1 MNEIFENLYEMTA
14 FSNIIAE
21 PQFLIMYAIAFVLL
35 YLGIKKQYEP
45 LLLVPIA
52 FGVLLANFPGGDMG
66 VIQADENGMVMINGV
81 MKNIWEMPLHDIAHE
96 LGLMNFIYYMLI
108 KTGFLPPIIFMGV
121 GALTDFGPMLR
132 NLRLSIFGAAAQLG
146 IFTVLLVSI
155 LMGFTPKEAASLGII
170 GGADGPTAI
179 FTTIKLAPHLL
190 GPIAIAAYSYMALV
204 PVIIP
209 LVVKLLCSKKELSIN
224 MKEQEKKYPSKT
236 EIKNLRVLKII
247 FPIVVTTVVAL
258 FVPSAVPLIGML
270 MFGNLVKEIG
280 SNTFRLFDAA
290 SNSIM
295 NAATIFLGL
304 SVGATMTTEAFLNW
318 TTIGIVIGGFLAFAL
333 SITGGI
339 LFVKLVNLFSKKKI
353 NPLIGATGLSAVPMA
368 SRAANEDLFIMSIS
382 MQNHGG
388 YTEKYDNFDE
398 KVRLLGLNYPDVNQ
412 YLSLVHESDSAL
424 EYLISYFQNVDDPV
438 EIVFFG
444 DHQPSLSSS
453 FYPNLNG
460 KGLSGLTEDELED
473 LYTIP
478 FFIWTNYESTE
489 VELPVTSI
497 NYLSTLALE
506 RAGIELPAYN
516 QFLADMMETIPAIN
530 SRGYY
535 SKSAGGFLHIEEA
548 TGEEADWIR
557 NYNILQYNNMFDK
570 KEKSEVF
577 FPYLK

>member
-295 NAATIFLGL
+295 
-304 SVGATMTTEAFLNW
+304 TTEAFLNW

-368 SRAANEDLFIMSIS
+368 SRVANEIAL
-382 MQNHGG
+382 
-388 YTEKYDNFDE
+388 KYDSKNH
-398 KVRLLGLNYPDVNQ
+398 VLQ
-412 YLSLVHESDSAL
+412 YCMASNISGVIGSAVAAGV
-424 EYLISYFQNVDDPV
+424 LIS
-438 EIVFFG
+438 
-444 DHQPSLSSS
+444 
-453 FYPNLNG
+453 
-460 KGLSGLTEDELED
+460 
-473 LYTIP
+473 
-478 FFIWTNYESTE
+478 
-489 VELPVTSI
+489 
-497 NYLSTLALE
+497 
-506 RAGIELPAYN
+506 
-516 QFLADMMETIPAIN
+516 FLA
-530 SRGYY
+530 
-535 SKSAGGFLHIEEA
+535 
-548 TGEEADWIR
+548 
-557 NYNILQYNNMFDK
+557 
-570 KEKSEVF
+570 
-577 FPYLK
+577 